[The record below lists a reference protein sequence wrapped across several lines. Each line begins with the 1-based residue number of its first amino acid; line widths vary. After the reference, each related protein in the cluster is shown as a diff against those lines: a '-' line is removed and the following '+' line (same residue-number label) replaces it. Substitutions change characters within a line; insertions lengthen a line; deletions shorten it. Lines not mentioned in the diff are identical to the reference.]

1 MPVQISDDAGVRNLV
16 YNSFNELEI
25 REGCTPS
32 FNSFPCLWLITWVP
46 TQPVA
51 TRPLAIQK
59 DGTWYT
65 YSLDLTKNIC
75 EIFGQNGYIRST
87 YAYTPFGA
95 VTASGDVEQPIQW
108 SSEYNDNELALV
120 YYNYRHYNSTD
131 GRWIN
136 RDPIAEQGGRNL
148 YSYCKNHLLFD
159 ILGREPQLPAL
170 FDDYIGA
177 TSELKKEVNKRI
189 TAEISRE
196 ANEMKLES
204 SIRIVTI
211 EFGGA
216 VLRKGKKNKFKYLIV
231 SDKGRSLSYNRTKY
245 VNDTVKFFEL
255 QGYCEIAIWHS
266 HPIIFKAVRNANNV
280 LSNAT
285 FEGDCT
291 LGALTSED
299 LEIANGIDILGNT
312 NGNMGYIKIEE
323 GKPKAHYQNPIQ
335 VPAYM
340 VHRKYNPKWRY
351 VFSVQDLLDN
361 NLPFSEI
368 DYEVAL
374 SMHNIWE
381 KNNMMAVITFPEKL
395 NYALLR
401 RHPRSDDVK
410 TRITPKARLN
420 KLLGK

>member
-1 MPVQISDDAGVRNLV
+1 
-16 YNSFNELEI
+16 
-25 REGCTPS
+25 
-32 FNSFPCLWLITWVP
+32 
-46 TQPVA
+46 
-51 TRPLAIQK
+51 
-59 DGTWYT
+59 
-65 YSLDLTKNIC
+65 
-75 EIFGQNGYIRST
+75 
-87 YAYTPFGA
+87 
-95 VTASGDVEQPIQW
+95 
-108 SSEYNDNELALV
+108 
-120 YYNYRHYNSTD
+120 
-131 GRWIN
+131 
-136 RDPIAEQGGRNL
+136 
-148 YSYCKNHLLFD
+148 
-159 ILGREPQLPAL
+159 
-170 FDDYIGA
+170 
-177 TSELKKEVNKRI
+177 
-189 TAEISRE
+189 
-196 ANEMKLES
+196 MKLGS
-204 SIRIVTI
+204 SIRIVTV

-216 VLRKGKKNKFKYLIV
+216 VLRKGKKGAFNYKIISDIGRGLAFNRALSAIIQSETKKFN
-231 SDKGRSLSYNRTKY
+231 S
-245 VNDTVKFFEL
+245 

-291 LGALTSED
+291 LGALTGED

-312 NGNMGYIKIEE
+312 NGNIGYIKIEE
-323 GKPKAHYQNPIQ
+323 GKPKAHNQNPMQ

-401 RHPRSDDVK
+401 SHPRSDDVK